1 MTEFVAS
8 LLGTVAGMSIGFAA
22 LRYLTSSLVEH
33 QLAKALARH
42 SHDLAK
48 QLASVEAQLNRVGD
62 VLSRRNEREFAV
74 TEAAWDLL
82 VRAVGEAQSR
92 FGGLRRVPA
101 FWRID
106 EAEALR
112 VIDTLPFDEP
122 EKTALRDAGGEE
134 RDRLYAQYAR
144 RDDISVSLKA
154 WVEFKNFVNT
164 RQIFLGGPVHDA
176 MLDIRDQLYRLLI
189 RIEMHARRG
198 EDLPAEQQ
206 ETAHQVLMVEL
217 NAKIDALAL
226 IIRERFGFSE
236 KDAGAATAAK
246 TSAG

>member
-1 MTEFVAS
+1 VNEFVAS
-8 LLGTVAGMSIGFAA
+8 LLGTIAGMSIAFAA

-42 SHDLAK
+42 SHDLAR

-82 VRAVGEAQSR
+82 IRAIGEAQSR
-92 FGGLRRVPA
+92 FGGLRRVPV
-101 FWRID
+101 FLTMD
-106 EAEALR
+106 DAEALR
-112 VIDTLPFDEP
+112 VIDSLPFDEP

-144 RDDISVSLKA
+144 RDDIRVSLKA
-154 WVEFKNFVNT
+154 WAEFKNFVNT
-164 RQIFLGGPVHDA
+164 RQIFLSGSVHGA

-206 ETAHQVLMVEL
+206 ENAHDVLMVEL

-226 IIRERFGFSE
+226 VIRQRFGFSE
-236 KDAGAATAAK
+236 KDADTGPAVE